1 MNARLR
7 VYHSDLLGRYGF
19 AGGHPFGIDRQ
30 AAFLAEFQRTGLDKL
45 TTSTDPP
52 MAPESDLLRF
62 HTSEYVARVKALSK
76 TGSGYLDHGDTPAFP
91 GMFEITST
99 VVGATLDACRA
110 VSTGEAPRAFVPIA
124 GLHHARRDAAAGFC
138 VFNDIGVA
146 IEWLRAETGVRR
158 IAYVDVDVHHG
169 DGVFYAY
176 EDDPELIFADVHESG
191 DYLYPGT
198 GRAEETG
205 RGRAAGTKLNIP
217 MLPGA
222 DDSAFRVIWTRVE
235 EYLRAAKPEF
245 IIMQCGADSIMGDP
259 LAHLAYRPDTH
270 GFAASRLRAIAEDCC
285 AGKLVAL
292 GGGGYDR
299 DNLARAW
306 CEVVRALV

>member
-7 VYHSDLLGRYGF
+7 VLHSDTLGRYGF

-30 AAFLAEFQRTGLDKL
+30 GAFLAEFRGTGLDR
-45 TTSTDPP
+45 TTDAHEPP
-52 MAPESDLLRF
+52 LAAASDLLRF
-62 HTSEYVARVKALSK
+62 HTPEYVARVKLMSK
-76 TGSGYLDHGDTPAFP
+76 TGFGFLDHGDTPAFP

-110 VSTGEAPRAFVPIA
+110 VSAGEAPRAFVPIA

-146 IEWLRAETGVRR
+146 IEWLRAVAGLHR
-158 IAYVDVDVHHG
+158 IAYVDIDVHHG
-169 DGVFYAY
+169 DGVFYSY
-176 EDDPELIFADVHESG
+176 EDDPDLIFADVHESG
-191 DYLYPGT
+191 EYLYPGT
-198 GRAEETG
+198 GSASETG

-217 MLPGA
+217 MPPGA
-222 DDSAFRVIWTRVE
+222 DDAAFRAIWPRVE
-235 EYLRAAKPEF
+235 DYLRAAQPEF
-245 IIMQCGADSIMGDP
+245 IIMQCGADSIAGDP
-259 LAHLAYRPDTH
+259 LAHLAYQPETH
-270 GFAASRLRAIAEDCC
+270 GFAAARLRAIADDCC
-285 AGKLVAL
+285 AGRLVAL

-306 CEVVRALV
+306 CAVTRALA

>member
-1 MNARLR
+1 
-7 VYHSDLLGRYGF
+7 
-19 AGGHPFGIDRQ
+19 
-30 AAFLAEFQRTGLDKL
+30 
-45 TTSTDPP
+45 
-52 MAPESDLLRF
+52 
-62 HTSEYVARVKALSK
+62 
-76 TGSGYLDHGDTPAFP
+76 
-91 GMFEITST
+91 MFEITST

-110 VSTGEAPRAFVPIA
+110 VSAGDAPRAFVPIA

-169 DGVFYAY
+169 DGVFYSY
-176 EDDPELIFADVHESG
+176 EDDAELIFADVHESG

-198 GRAEETG
+198 GRADETG

-217 MLPGA
+217 MPPGA
-222 DDSAFRVIWTRVE
+222 DDSAFRAIWPRVE

-245 IIMQCGADSIMGDP
+245 IIMQCGADSVMGDP
-259 LAHLAYRPDTH
+259 LAHLAYRPETH
-270 GFAASRLRAIAEDCC
+270 GFAASRLRAIADDCC
-285 AGKLVAL
+285 SGKLVAL